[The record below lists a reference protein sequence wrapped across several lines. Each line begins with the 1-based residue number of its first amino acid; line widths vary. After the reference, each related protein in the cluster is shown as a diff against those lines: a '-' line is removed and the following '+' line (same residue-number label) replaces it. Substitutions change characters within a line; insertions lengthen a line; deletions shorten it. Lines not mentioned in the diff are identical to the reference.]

1 MGYLVR
7 MAMRNLWRN
16 KRRSM
21 LALISVAM
29 ACLLCLFLQGFL
41 GAFQESLV
49 KNFTKNETG
58 HIRITTKDFSQRSE
72 MLPVDAMIP
81 DPSLIESR
89 IMSSPRI
96 ADEISLMT
104 ERISFGVLLDNKGY
118 NKNALALAGNPVTE
132 EKLLYLQR
140 SIVAGGRYID
150 GVGQT
155 IVGIGLADA
164 LKVAVGDSLKVVT
177 QASDGS
183 LQLKK
188 FKIVGIFRTGVGTM
202 DDKVFQIPIS
212 DAKEF
217 LRTGDGTQSIII
229 MLKDYHLAGRV
240 ASRISALLND
250 PGLAVTPWTEIG
262 DYGSLIRLEEKIFN
276 VLFVIVLFLGAFII
290 TNIMTMVV
298 LERRKEIGILKSMGF
313 ANGEVLVLF
322 LWEGVFLGIWGS
334 LIGGGLGFALEVLL
348 HFRGVDFSSYMQ
360 SLEYPLDNVLYWT
373 VNVPVAV
380 GIVLLGSVMSGLVSV
395 IPSLRAARM
404 NAVDA
409 IKSV

>member
-1 MGYLVR
+1 
-7 MAMRNLWRN
+7 MRNLWRN
-16 KRRSM
+16 KRRSA
-21 LALISVAM
+21 LALVSVAM

-58 HIRITTKDFSQRSE
+58 HVRVTTRDFSERSD
-72 MLPVDAMIP
+72 MLPVDSMIP
-81 DPSLIESR
+81 DPSSIESR
-89 IMSSPRI
+89 IMSSSRI
-96 ADEISLMT
+96 ADRITVMT
-104 ERISFGVLLDNKGY
+104 ERISFGVLLENKGY
-118 NKNALALAGNPVTE
+118 NKNALALAGDPVTE
-132 EKLLYLQR
+132 KKLLYLQR
-140 SIVAGGRYID
+140 SIAPGGHYID

-155 IVGIGLADA
+155 IIGSGLAND
-164 LKVAVGDSLKVVT
+164 LKLAVGDNLKVVS

-188 FKIVGIFRTGVGTM
+188 FRIVGIFRTGVGTL

-212 DAKEF
+212 DAKAF
-217 LRTGDGTQSIII
+217 LRTGGGTQSIII
-229 MLKDYHLAGRV
+229 MLNDYHSAGRV

-250 PGLAVTPWTEIG
+250 PSLAVTPWTEIG
-262 DYGSLIRLEEKIFN
+262 DYGRLIRLEEKIFN

-313 ANGEVLVLF
+313 ARGEILALF
-322 LWEGVFLGIWGS
+322 LWEGIFLGIWGS
-334 LIGGGLGFALEVLL
+334 VIGGGLGFVLEVLF
-348 HFRGVDFSSYMQ
+348 HFRGIDFSSYMQ
-360 SLEYPLDNVLYWT
+360 TLEYPLDSVLYWT
-373 VNVPVAV
+373 VNVPVAA
-380 GIVLLGSVMSGLVSV
+380 GIVLLGCAMAGLVSV

>member
-1 MGYLVR
+1 

-21 LALISVAM
+21 LALTSVAM

-58 HIRITTKDFSQRSE
+58 HIRITTKDFSDRSE
-72 MLPVDAMIP
+72 LLPVDAMIP
-81 DPSLIESR
+81 DPAAIESR
-89 IMSSPRI
+89 LRSSAAL
-96 ADEISLMT
+96 ADRISLMT
-104 ERISFGVLLDNKGY
+104 ERISFGVLLENKGY
-118 NKNALALAGNPVTE
+118 NKNALALAGDPVTE

-140 SIVAGGRYID
+140 SILPGGHYID
-150 GVGQT
+150 GPGQT
-155 IVGIGLADA
+155 IIGRGIADD
-164 LKVAVGDSLKVVT
+164 LKLDVGDSLKVVT

-188 FKIVGIFRTGVGTM
+188 FRIVGIFRTGVTTL

-212 DAKEF
+212 DAKTF
-217 LRTGDGTQSIII
+217 LRTGGGAQSIII
-229 MLKDYHLAGRV
+229 MLNDYHLAGRV
-240 ASRISALLND
+240 ASRISALLKD
-250 PGLAVTPWTEIG
+250 PTLAVTPWTAIG
-262 DYGSLIRLEEKIFN
+262 DYGRLIRLEEKIFN
-276 VLFVIVLFLGAFII
+276 VLFVVVLFLGAFII

-313 ANGEVLVLF
+313 ANAEVLVLF
-322 LWEGVFLGIWGS
+322 LWEGIFLGLWGS
-334 LIGGGLGFALEVLL
+334 IIGGGLGFALEVLL
-348 HFRGVDFSSYMQ
+348 HFKGVDFSSYMQ
-360 SLEYPLDNVLYWT
+360 SLEFPVDNVLYWT
-373 VNVPVAV
+373 VDVPVAV
-380 GIVLLGSVMSGLVSV
+380 GIVLLGCVMSGLVSV

>member
-1 MGYLVR
+1 MGYLIR

-16 KRRSM
+16 KRRSV
-21 LALISVAM
+21 LAFISVAM

-58 HIRITTKDFSQRSE
+58 HVRITTKDFSERSE

-81 DPSLIESR
+81 DPAAIEAR
-89 IMSSPRI
+89 IMSSPSI
-96 ADEISLMT
+96 ADRITVMT
-104 ERISFGVLLDNKGY
+104 ERISFGVLLENKGF
-118 NKNALALAGNPVTE
+118 NKNALALAGDPVTE

-140 SIVAGGRYID
+140 SIVSGGHYID
-150 GVGQT
+150 GAGQT
-155 IVGIGLADA
+155 IIGSGLAAD
-164 LKVAVGDSLKVVT
+164 LKLAVGDTLKVVS

-188 FKIVGIFRTGVGTM
+188 FEIVGIFRTGVSTL

-212 DAKEF
+212 DAKAF
-217 LRTGDGTQSIII
+217 LRTAGGAQSIII
-229 MLKDYHLAGRV
+229 MLNDYHAADRV
-240 ASRISALLND
+240 AARISALLKD
-250 PGLAVTPWTEIG
+250 PSLAVTPWTQIG
-262 DYGSLIRLEEKIFN
+262 DYGRLIRLEEKIFN

-334 LIGGGLGFALEVLL
+334 VIGGGLGFGLEVLF
-348 HFRGVDFSSYMQ
+348 HFKGIDFSSYMQ
-360 SLEYPLDNVLYWT
+360 TLEYPLDSVLYWT
-373 VNVPVAV
+373 VNVPIAV
-380 GIVLLGSVMSGLVSV
+380 GIVLLGCIMSGLVSI